1 VSCWLDIRRGAVVL
15 ALGLSTAALA
25 GCKATDDAFC
35 TSAGC
40 EWTQAEW
47 ARLSLLS
54 PNPFPEPPDDPSNRY
69 AALDYPQRDKVL
81 ELGQRFYFDKSF
93 SAVAPS
99 STGPVDAIDRPVPYG
114 RAPVACA
121 DCHDPKRGGTD
132 VTSAPNHVSI
142 GAGWY
147 DVNSEQTVN
156 IAYAKLLY
164 WNGRTDSIWAQA
176 AQVTESKFSVN
187 GNRNGVFWTIWN
199 NATYRAL
206 YNEAFPDAPLPATA
220 PDTTAV
226 PLSAKPAAAPAT
238 PNAAWDGMTLENKQL
253 VTRVLV
259 NFAKAIAAY
268 EATLISKESPFDR
281 FVGGD
286 ATAISP
292 AAKRGARLFVG
303 KASCVDCHNGPMLS
317 DGAFHDIGV
326 PQTGE
331 HVPTIA
337 DCFPKI
343 PACDCTPGAE
353 GKSCLPAGAWSGRLK
368 LAARPTDTEP
378 VYDGAMTAADR
389 VALDI
394 PYFSTFSRDSVWS
407 DDVYDDSRQ
416 PYYANPNESPEG
428 QLLKGAWRTPSL
440 RDVALTAPYMHDGF
454 YKTLEDVVWH
464 YNNGGA
470 PGAKSAFALPPCAP
484 GQTSDPANGTP
495 CADPTLPVP
504 ALAVQFKPL
513 GLSDDEVSDLVEF
526 LKSLTGKM
534 LPASQITALPP
545 PAVDGGAT
553 TDAGT
558 PPVDAATSDAATSD
572 GSASLTDGGGS
583 Q

>member
-1 VSCWLDIRRGAVVL
+1 LLTAL
-15 ALGLSTAALA
+15 ALT

-35 TSAGC
+35 TGAGC
-40 EWTQAEW
+40 EWTEAEW
-47 ARLSLLS
+47 ARIKALS
-54 PNPFPEPPDDPSNRY
+54 PDPFPEPVADPSNRF

-81 ELGQRFYFDKSF
+81 ELGQRMYFDRSF
-93 SAVAPS
+93 SAAAPAS
-99 STGPVDAIDRPVPYG
+99 SGPVDSIDRPVPYG

-187 GNRNGVFWTIWN
+187 GTRNGVFWTIWN
-199 NATYRAL
+199 NATYHAL
-206 YNEAFPDAPLPATA
+206 YNEAFPDSPLPATA
-220 PDTTAV
+220 PDTTQV
-226 PLSAKPAAAPAT
+226 PLTGKPAAPPAS
-238 PNAAWDGMTLENKQL
+238 PNANWDAMTVDNKEI
-253 VTRVLV
+253 VTRVFV
-259 NFAKAIAAY
+259 NYAKAIAAY
-268 EATLISKESPFDR
+268 EATLISKDSPFDN
-281 FVGGD
+281 FVKGD

-317 DGAFHDIGV
+317 DGAFHDIAV
-326 PQTGE
+326 PQTGD
-331 HVPTIA
+331 HVPTVA

-343 PACDCTPGAE
+343 PPCDCTPGAE

-368 LAARPTDTEP
+368 LATAPTTAQP
-378 VYDGAMTAADR
+378 VYATGATAAEK
-389 VALDI
+389 VTADI
-394 PYFSTFSRDSVWS
+394 PYFSTFRRDSVWS
-407 DDVYDDSRQ
+407 DESPDDSWLALYQ
-416 PYYANPNESPEG
+416 SPNDSPDG
-428 QLLKGAWRTPSL
+428 QRLKGAWRTPSL

-470 PGAKSAFALPPCAP
+470 PGSKSPFALPPCAP

-513 GLSDDEVSDLVEF
+513 GLNDGELTDLVEF
-526 LKSLTGKM
+526 LKTLTGKA
-534 LPASQITALPP
+534 LPASQITALP
-545 PAVDGGAT
+545 AVDGGTTT

-558 PPVDAATSDAATSD
+558 PPSDAAAPSD
-572 GSASLTDGGGS
+572 GGTPDGAAVTDGGGS